1 MARYDDAAELNRRVT
16 FQRFTGE
23 SDIVGDFQ
31 YLDDS
36 NWEDVITV
44 WAQVKT
50 ISSREFMTAGQE
62 QDEVTHNIKVRY
74 RERDSDVTCM
84 RATTSIGKR
93 YKLLSPPLD
102 LYGGKQYQLIKAAEV
117 WE

>member
-1 MARYDDAAELNRRVT
+1 MARYDDAGELNRRVT
-16 FQRFTGE
+16 FQRFIGE
-23 SDIVGDFQ
+23 ADIVGDFP
-31 YLDDS
+31 YLNDD
-36 NWEDVITV
+36 NWADVVTV

-74 RERDSDVTCM
+74 RNWESDVTCM
-84 RATTSIGKR
+84 RAVTSLGKR

-102 LYGGKQYQLIKAAEV
+102 LYGGKQYQIIKAAEV
-117 WE
+117 WA

>member
-1 MARYDDAAELNRRVT
+1 MARYDDAGELNRKVT
-16 FQRFTGE
+16 FQRFIGE

-36 NWEDVITV
+36 NWTDVLTV

-62 QDEVTHNIKVRY
+62 QDEVTHSIKVRY
-74 RERDSDVTCM
+74 RNWESDVTCM
-84 RATTSIGKR
+84 RAVTSLGKR

-102 LYGGKQYQLIKAAEV
+102 LYGGKQYQIIKAAEV
-117 WE
+117 WA